1 MSTILINDL
10 MEKENKIFW
19 NEEGKVAT
27 ISHSKLIGFLNDE
40 GFSKAKIDETNSIL
54 VKQVNNRIVR
64 SSEESIKT
72 VLQQHLIKHAN
83 DEVLETFTKGV
94 GSYVSKGKLDLL
106 NQTELIDD
114 RDAKNS
120 SNFFFKNLFC
130 NVSGKGIQTLD
141 YSELKFVIWENKV
154 IKRNF
159 NMPSGDIIGDFE
171 IFCKNISFNDDE
183 RFLALKTMLGYLLH
197 RNKDVGESKAIILY
211 DEKMGLNKQAHGGT
225 GKTLLSQALKEC
237 RELEIF
243 DGKNMK
249 ETSFFKNQRLSH
261 TTDLM
266 AYDDL
271 NPTVSFE
278 SFFTMINAG
287 IEVEKKGKQAFFIE
301 QDKAPKIL
309 ISSNYIV
316 KGPGGPSDSRRRH
329 EFEIANF
336 YNEESTPEMEFGCR
350 FFNKD
355 WAEEQWNKFYFF
367 MMTCVVDYFNHGLIE
382 AEPINLRKN
391 RMIERSCPEFIEFAK
406 GHISFNKW
414 INKRGH
420 IAVFQS
426 LYPHIE
432 GLSSHTFTKWLKD
445 YAVNQECEYADK
457 SSGGDY
463 LFILNKKE
471 DANGN

>member
-1 MSTILINDL
+1 VSTILINDL

-72 VLQQHLIKHAN
+72 VLQQHLIKHSN
-83 DEVLETFTKGV
+83 DEVLEVFTKGI

-114 RDAKNS
+114 RDAKDS
-120 SNFFFKNLFC
+120 SNFFFKNQFC
-130 NVSGKGIQTLD
+130 NVSANGIQNLD
-141 YSELKFVIWENKV
+141 YSDLKFVIWENKV

-159 NMPSGDIIGDFE
+159 TASTEDKPGNFE
-171 IFCKNISFNDDE
+171 IFCKNITFNDDE
-183 RFLALKTMLGYLLH
+183 RFLALKTILGYLLH

-243 DGKNMK
+243 DGKEIK
-249 ETSFFKNQRLSH
+249 ENSFFKNQRLSH

-266 AYDDL
+266 VYDDL
-271 NPTVSFE
+271 KASVSFE
-278 SFFTMINAG
+278 SFFPMITSG
-287 IEVEKKGKQAFFIE
+287 IEVEKKGKQAFYIE

-316 KGPGGPSDSRRRH
+316 KGPGGSSDSRRRH
-329 EFEIANF
+329 EFEIANY
-336 YNEESTPEMEFGCR
+336 YNEESTPEMEFGSR

-355 WAEEQWNKFYFF
+355 WTEEEWNKFYFF
-367 MMTCVVDYFNHGLIE
+367 MMTCVMDYFTYGLIE
-382 AEPINLRKN
+382 AKPINLRKN
-391 RMIERSCPEFIEFAK
+391 RMIEGSCPEFIEFAK
-406 GHISFNKW
+406 SHIPFNQW
-414 INKRGH
+414 IDKRELV
-420 IAVFQS
+420 AVFQGF
-426 LYPHIE
+426 YTVVE
-432 GLSSHTFTKWLKD
+432 GLSSHTFTKWIKD
-445 YAVNQECEYADK
+445 YAVNLGCEYADK
-457 SSGGDY
+457 STGGAY
-463 LFILNKKE
+463 LFILEKKE
-471 DANGN
+471 DNNGN